1 MAAAER
7 QLRAKLIISGRV
19 QGVWFRGT
27 TVEMARPL
35 GLTGY
40 VRNRSDGRVEAV
52 FEGAESN
59 VRRAVTWCH
68 HGPRS
73 ASVESVDVTWGEP
86 TGEYGGFSTRY

>member
-1 MAAAER
+1 VEK
-7 QLRAKLIISGRV
+7 QLHAKVVISGRV

-40 VRNRSDGRVEAV
+40 VRNRPDGRVEAV
-52 FEGAESN
+52 FEGSESS
-59 VRRAVTWCH
+59 VRRAVSWCH
-68 HGPRS
+68 RGPRS

-86 TGEYGGFSTRY
+86 TGEYRDFSTNY